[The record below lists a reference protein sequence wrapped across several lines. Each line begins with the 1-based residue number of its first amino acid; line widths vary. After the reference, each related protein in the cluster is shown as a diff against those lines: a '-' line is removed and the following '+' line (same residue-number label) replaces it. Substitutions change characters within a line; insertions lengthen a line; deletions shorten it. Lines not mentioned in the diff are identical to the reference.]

1 MIKSC
6 KRTSARLFEHSFPRL
21 EVRSMSQGSM
31 HYGEPAY
38 WEARYQEELRK
49 SMIKMESFDW
59 YMLFEPSELENG
71 FLTDLY

>member
-1 MIKSC
+1 MQTDSSLI
-6 KRTSARLFEHSFPRL
+6 RTQLSPVGGRRL